1 MIDFELSD
9 EQRDLVA
16 NVRGFLAEQILPDV
30 ARCDSANTPL
40 PDAFAKLARLGVV
53 GIPFPEVYGG
63 AGLDYVTLGLICEE
77 LEYCDTSLRTMMSV
91 HIGLAGCG
99 IYQWG
104 TDEQR
109 RRLLRPLAAGEKLGA
124 FGLTEPDA
132 GSDVGAIRSTA
143 VLDGDAY
150 VLNGSKLWISCAT
163 QADMFLVFAK
173 TDPAAGKR
181 GISAFVIE
189 RERCGDALHTFAIK
203 NKYGVRAGDTGGL
216 SFSGLRVPATNRL
229 GQEGEGFYIAMTC
242 LENGR
247 YTVASGATGLI
258 RACLDASVRY
268 ARERE
273 AFGVPIGRHQ
283 LIQEMIADM
292 TASYDAARL
301 LYLRAGWM
309 KNVGVR
315 NTRETALA
323 KWFACDASNKAADD
337 AMEIHGAY
345 GFSDEYPVARFLRNS
360 RGAIIYEG
368 SREIQKLM
376 HGEYA
381 LGYRKDKPVRCELP
395 PWPGQTKEQQRERK
409 VTSNG

>member
-1 MIDFELSD
+1 LIDFELSD

-16 NVRGFLAEQILPDV
+16 HVRGYLAKEILPDV
-30 ARCDSANTPL
+30 QRCDSASTPL
-40 PDAFAKLARLGVV
+40 PEAFAKLAKLGVV
-53 GIPFPEVYGG
+53 GLPFPQVYGG

-104 TDEQR
+104 TQEQKQR
-109 RRLLRPLAAGEKLGA
+109 FLRPLAAGEKLGA

-132 GSDVGAIRSTA
+132 GSDAGAIRSTA
-143 VLDGDAY
+143 RRDGDAY

-163 QADMFLVFAK
+163 QADTFLMFAK

-189 RERCGDALHTFAIK
+189 RQDAGSALHTFAIK
-203 NKYGVRAGDTGGL
+203 DKYGVRAGDTGGL
-216 SFSGLRVPATNRL
+216 SFSDLRVPVANRL
-229 GQEGEGFYIAMTC
+229 GEEGEGFHIAMTA

-247 YTVASGATGLI
+247 YTVAAGATGLT
-258 RACLDASVRY
+258 RACVDASVKY
-268 ARERE
+268 AQERTT
-273 AFGVPIGRHQ
+273 FGVPIGRHQ
-283 LIQEMIADM
+283 LIQEMIAQM
-292 TASYDAARL
+292 TAGYEASRL

-309 KNVGVR
+309 KNNGLR

-323 KWFACDASNKAADD
+323 KWFACDTSNKAADD
-337 AMEIHGAY
+337 ALEIHGAY

-360 RGAIIYEG
+360 RGAVIYEG

-381 LGYRKDKPVRCELP
+381 LGYRTDKPVRCELP
-395 PWPGQTKEQQRERK
+395 AWKGQR
-409 VTSNG
+409 

>member
-1 MIDFELSD
+1 MDFELSD

-16 NVRGFLAEQILPDV
+16 HVRGYLAKEILPDV
-30 ARCDSANTPL
+30 QRCDSASTPL
-40 PDAFAKLARLGVV
+40 PEAFAKLAKLGVV
-53 GIPFPEVYGG
+53 GLPFPQVYGG

-104 TDEQR
+104 TQEQKQR
-109 RRLLRPLAAGEKLGA
+109 FLRPLAAGEKLGA

-132 GSDVGAIRSTA
+132 GSDAGAIRSTA
-143 VLDGDAY
+143 RRDGDAY

-163 QADMFLVFAK
+163 QADTFLMFAK

-189 RERCGDALHTFAIK
+189 RQDAGSALHTFAIK
-203 NKYGVRAGDTGGL
+203 DKYGVRAGDTGGL
-216 SFSGLRVPATNRL
+216 SFSDLRVPVANRL
-229 GQEGEGFYIAMTC
+229 GEEGEGFHIAMTA

-247 YTVASGATGLI
+247 YTVAAGATGLT
-258 RACLDASVRY
+258 RACVDASVKY
-268 ARERE
+268 AQERTT
-273 AFGVPIGRHQ
+273 FGVPIGRHQ
-283 LIQEMIADM
+283 LIQEMIAQM
-292 TASYDAARL
+292 TAGYEASRL

-309 KNVGVR
+309 KNNGLR

-323 KWFACDASNKAADD
+323 KWFACDTSNKAADD
-337 AMEIHGAY
+337 ALEIHGAY

-360 RGAIIYEG
+360 RGAVIYEG

-381 LGYRKDKPVRCELP
+381 LGYRTDKPVRCELP
-395 PWPGQTKEQQRERK
+395 AWKGQR
-409 VTSNG
+409 

>member
-9 EQRDLVA
+9 EQRDLISG
-16 NVRGFLAEQILPDV
+16 VRSYLAEQILPDV
-30 ARCDSANTPL
+30 ARCDSSGTAL

-53 GIPFPEVYGG
+53 GIPFPEAYGG
-63 AGLDYVTLGLICEE
+63 AGLDYVTLGLVCEE

-104 TDEQR
+104 THEQKQR
-109 RRLLRPLAAGEKLGA
+109 WLRPLAAGEKLGA

-143 VLDGDAY
+143 RRDGDSY
-150 VLNGSKLWISCAT
+150 VLNGAKLWISCAT
-163 QADMFLVFAK
+163 QADIFLVFAK
-173 TDPAAGKR
+173 TSPEAGKR
-181 GISAFVIE
+181 GISAFVVE
-189 RERCGDALHTFAIK
+189 REQAGSALHTFAIK

-216 SFSGLRVPATNRL
+216 SFTDLRVPAANRL
-229 GQEGEGFYIAMTC
+229 GEEGEGFYIAMTC

-247 YTVASGATGLI
+247 YTVAAGATGLI
-258 RACLDASVRY
+258 RSCLDASVKY
-268 ARERE
+268 ANERST
-273 AFGVPIGRHQ
+273 FGTPIGRHQ
-283 LIQEMIADM
+283 LIQEMIAGM
-292 TASYDAARL
+292 TASYDASRL

-309 KNVGVR
+309 KNKGLR

-381 LGYRKDKPVRCELP
+381 LGYRKDNPVRCELP
-395 PWPGQTKEQQRERK
+395 PWKG
-409 VTSNG
+409 S

>member
-16 NVRGFLAEQILPDV
+16 HVRGYLAKEILPDV
-30 ARCDSANTPL
+30 QRCDSASTPL
-40 PDAFAKLARLGVV
+40 PEAFAKLAKLGVV
-53 GIPFPEVYGG
+53 GLPFPQVYGG

-104 TDEQR
+104 TQEQKQR
-109 RRLLRPLAAGEKLGA
+109 FLRPLAAGERLGA

-132 GSDVGAIRSTA
+132 GSDAGAIRSTA
-143 VLDGDAY
+143 RRDGDAY

-163 QADMFLVFAK
+163 QADTFLMFAK

-189 RERCGDALHTFAIK
+189 RQDAGSALHTFAIK
-203 NKYGVRAGDTGGL
+203 DKYGVRAGDTGGL
-216 SFSGLRVPATNRL
+216 SFSDLRVPVANRL
-229 GQEGEGFYIAMTC
+229 GEEGEGFHIAMTA

-247 YTVASGATGLI
+247 YTVAAGATGLT
-258 RACLDASVRY
+258 RACVDASVKY
-268 ARERE
+268 AQERTT
-273 AFGVPIGRHQ
+273 FGVPIGRHQ
-283 LIQEMIADM
+283 LIQEMIAQM
-292 TASYDAARL
+292 TAGYEASRL

-309 KNVGVR
+309 KNNGLR

-323 KWFACDASNKAADD
+323 KWFACDTSNKAADD
-337 AMEIHGAY
+337 ALEIHGAY

-360 RGAIIYEG
+360 RGAVIYEG

-381 LGYRKDKPVRCELP
+381 LGYRTDKPVRCELP
-395 PWPGQTKEQQRERK
+395 AWKGQR
-409 VTSNG
+409 

>member
-16 NVRGFLAEQILPDV
+16 TVRSFLAEQILPDV
-30 ARCDSANTPL
+30 TRCDSANAPL
-40 PDAFAKLARLGVV
+40 PQAFAKLAGLGIV
-53 GIPFPEVYGG
+53 GIPFPEAYGG

-91 HIGLAGCG
+91 HIGLTGCG

-104 TDEQR
+104 THEQR
-109 RRLLRPLAAGEKLGA
+109 ERLLRPLASGLKLGA

-132 GSDVGAIRSTA
+132 GSDVGAIRSSA
-143 VLDGDAY
+143 RLDGDAY
-150 VLNGSKLWISCAT
+150 VLNGSKVWISCAT
-163 QADMFLVFAK
+163 QADTFLVFAK

-181 GISAFVIE
+181 GISAFVVE
-189 RERCGDALHTFAIK
+189 RERSGAALHTFAIK
-203 NKYGVRAGDTGGL
+203 DKYGVRAGDTGGL
-216 SFSGLRVPATNRL
+216 SFADLRVPKSNRL
-229 GQEGEGFYIAMTC
+229 GEEGEGFYIAMTC

-258 RACLDASVRY
+258 RACLDASVTY
-268 ARERE
+268 ARERVS
-273 AFGVPIGRHQ
+273 FGVPIGRHQ
-283 LIQEMIADM
+283 LIQEMIANM
-292 TASYDAARL
+292 TASYDASRL

-309 KNVGVR
+309 KNTGQR

-381 LGYRKDKPVRCELP
+381 LGYRKDKPVRCDLP
-395 PWPGQTKEQQRERK
+395 AWPGHAKHSTP
-409 VTSNG
+409 

>member
-1 MIDFELSD
+1 MI
-9 EQRDLVA
+9 Q
-16 NVRGFLAEQILPDV
+16 PDV
-30 ARCDSANTPL
+30 QRCDSSSTPL
-40 PDAFAKLARLGVV
+40 PNAFAKLSQLGVV
-53 GIPFPEVYGG
+53 GIPFPQEYGG

-91 HIGLAGCG
+91 HIGLAACG

-104 TDEQR
+104 DEEQK
-109 RRLLRPLAAGEKLGA
+109 RRLLAPLAAGKKLGA

-143 VLDGDAY
+143 RRDGDGY
-150 VLNGSKLWISCAT
+150 VLNGAKLWISCAT
-163 QADMFLVFAK
+163 QADTFVVFAK
-173 TDPAAGKR
+173 TDPDAGKH

-189 RERCGDALHTFAIK
+189 REAAGAALHTFAIK
-203 NKYGVRAGDTGGL
+203 DKYGVRAGDTGGL
-216 SFSGLRVPATNRL
+216 SFSDLRVPAANRL
-229 GQEGEGFYIAMTC
+229 GHEGEGFYIAMTC
-242 LENGR
+242 LETGR

-258 RACLDASVRY
+258 RACLDASVKY
-268 ARERE
+268 ANERST
-273 AFGVPIGRHQ
+273 FGVPIGRHQ
-283 LIQEMIADM
+283 LIQEMIAQM

-309 KNVGVR
+309 KNKGIR

-360 RGAIIYEG
+360 RGAVIYEG

-381 LGYRKDKPVRCELP
+381 LGYRTDKPVRCELP
-395 PWPGQTKEQQRERK
+395 AWKGQR
-409 VTSNG
+409 

>member
-1 MIDFELSD
+1 MIDLELSD

-16 NVRGFLAEQILPDV
+16 GVRSYLAEQILPDV
-30 ARCDSANTPL
+30 GRCDSANTPL
-40 PDAFAKLARLGVV
+40 PDAYAKLARIGVV
-53 GIPFPEVYGG
+53 GIPFPEKYGG

-91 HIGLAGCG
+91 HVGLAACG

-104 TDEQR
+104 SEEQKQR
-109 RRLLRPLAAGEKLGA
+109 FLRPLAAGEKLGA

-132 GSDVGAIRSTA
+132 GSDVGALRSTA
-143 VLDGDAY
+143 RRDGDSY
-150 VLNGSKLWISCAT
+150 VLNGSKMWISCAT
-163 QADMFLVFAK
+163 QADTFLVFAK
-173 TDPAAGKR
+173 TDASAGKR
-181 GISAFVIE
+181 GISAFVVE
-189 RERCGDALHTFAIK
+189 RQPSGDALHTFAIK
-203 NKYGVRAGDTGGL
+203 NKYGVHAGDTGGL
-216 SFSGLRVPATNRL
+216 AFSDLRVPVANRL
-229 GQEGEGFYIAMTC
+229 GEEGEGFYIAMTA

-258 RACLDASVRY
+258 RACLDASVKY
-268 ARERE
+268 AKERST
-273 AFGVPIGRHQ
+273 FGVPIGRHQ
-283 LIQEMIADM
+283 LIQEMIASM
-292 TASYDAARL
+292 TASYDASRL

-309 KNVGVR
+309 KNKGLR

-360 RGAIIYEG
+360 RGAVIYEG

-381 LGYRKDKPVRCELP
+381 LGYRTDKPLRCELP
-395 PWPGQTKEQQRERK
+395 PYQHTK
-409 VTSNG
+409 G

>member
-1 MIDFELSD
+1 VIDFELSD

-16 NVRGFLAEQILPDV
+16 NVRSYLAEQILPDV
-30 ARCDSANTPL
+30 ARCDSSNTPL
-40 PDAFAKLARLGVV
+40 PDAFAKLARIGVV
-53 GIPFPEVYGG
+53 GVPFPEKYGG
-63 AGLDYVTLGLICEE
+63 AGLDYVTLGLVCEE

-91 HIGLAGCG
+91 HIGLAACG
-99 IYQWG
+99 VYQWG
-104 TDEQR
+104 TEEQKQR
-109 RRLLRPLAAGEKLGA
+109 FLRPLAAGEKLGA

-132 GSDVGAIRSTA
+132 GSDVGALRSTA
-143 VLDGDAY
+143 RRDGDSY

-163 QADMFLVFAK
+163 QADTFLVFAK
-173 TDPAAGKR
+173 TDASAGKR
-181 GISAFVIE
+181 GISAFIVE
-189 RERCGDALHTFAIK
+189 RQASGDALHTFAIT
-203 NKYGVRAGDTGGL
+203 NKYRVRAGDTGGL
-216 SFSGLRVPATNRL
+216 AFSDLRVPANNRI
-229 GQEGEGFYIAMTC
+229 GEEGEGFYVAMTA

-258 RACLDASVRY
+258 RACLDASVKY
-268 ARERE
+268 AKERST
-273 AFGVPIGRHQ
+273 FGVPIGRHQ
-283 LIQEMIADM
+283 LIQEMIAAM
-292 TASYDAARL
+292 TASYDASRL

-309 KNVGVR
+309 KNKGLR

-360 RGAIIYEG
+360 RGAVIYEG

-381 LGYRKDKPVRCELP
+381 LGYRTDKALRCELP
-395 PWPGQTKEQQRERK
+395 PYQQMK
-409 VTSNG
+409 G

>member
-1 MIDFELSD
+1 VIDFELTG
-9 EQRDLVA
+9 EQRQLVA
-16 NVRGFLAEQILPDV
+16 SVRDYLAKEILPEV
-30 ARCDSANTPL
+30 ARCDSEGRPL
-40 PDAFAKLARLGVV
+40 PDAFAKLARLGIV
-53 GIPFPEVYGG
+53 GIPFPQEYGG
-63 AGLDYVTLGLICEE
+63 AGLDYVTLGLVCEE

-104 TDEQR
+104 THEQKQR
-109 RRLLRPLAAGEKLGA
+109 FLHPLASGGKLGA

-143 VLDGDAY
+143 RREGDVY

-163 QADMFLVFAK
+163 QADTFLVFAK

-181 GISAFVIE
+181 GMSAFILE
-189 RERCGDALHTFAIK
+189 RAACKDALHTFAIK
-203 NKYGVRAGDTGGL
+203 HKYGVRAGDTGGL
-216 SFSGLRVPATNRL
+216 SFSDLRVPVANRL
-229 GQEGEGFYIAMTC
+229 GEEGEGFYIAMTC

-247 YTVASGATGLI
+247 YTVAAGATGLI
-258 RACLDASVRY
+258 RACLDASVAY
-268 ARERE
+268 ARDRST
-273 AFGVPIGRHQ
+273 FGVPIGRHQ
-283 LIQEMIADM
+283 LIQEMIAQM
-292 TASYDAARL
+292 TAGYDASRL

-309 KNVGVR
+309 KNKGLR

-323 KWFACDASNKAADD
+323 KWFACDTSNKAADD
-337 AMEIHGAY
+337 ALEIHGAY

-360 RGAIIYEG
+360 RGAVIYEG

-381 LGYRKDKPVRCELP
+381 LGYRKDRAVRCELP
-395 PWPGQTKEQQRERK
+395 PWKG
-409 VTSNG
+409 SY

>member
-1 MIDFELSD
+1 MDFELSD

-16 NVRGFLAEQILPDV
+16 HVRRYLAKEILPDV
-30 ARCDSANTPL
+30 QRCDSASTPL
-40 PDAFAKLARLGVV
+40 PEAFAKLAELGVV
-53 GIPFPEVYGG
+53 GLPFPQAYGG

-104 TDEQR
+104 TQEQKQR
-109 RRLLRPLAAGEKLGA
+109 FLRPLAAGEKLGA

-132 GSDVGAIRSTA
+132 GSDAGAIRSTA
-143 VLDGDAY
+143 RRDGDAY

-163 QADMFLVFAK
+163 QADTFLMFAK

-189 RERCGDALHTFAIK
+189 RQDAGSALHTFAIK
-203 NKYGVRAGDTGGL
+203 DKYGVRAGDTGGL
-216 SFSGLRVPATNRL
+216 SFSDLRVPVANRL
-229 GQEGEGFYIAMTC
+229 GEEGEGFHIAMTA

-247 YTVASGATGLI
+247 YTVAAGATGLT
-258 RACLDASVRY
+258 RACVDASVKY
-268 ARERE
+268 AQERTT
-273 AFGVPIGRHQ
+273 FGVPIGRHQ
-283 LIQEMIADM
+283 LIQEMIAQM
-292 TASYDAARL
+292 TAGYEASRL

-309 KNVGVR
+309 KNNGLR

-323 KWFACDASNKAADD
+323 KWFACDTSNKAADD
-337 AMEIHGAY
+337 ALEIHGAY

-360 RGAIIYEG
+360 RGAVIYEG

-381 LGYRKDKPVRCELP
+381 LGYRTDKPVRCELP
-395 PWPGQTKEQQRERK
+395 AWKGQR
-409 VTSNG
+409 

>member
-1 MIDFELSD
+1 MVDFELSD

-16 NVRGFLAEQILPDV
+16 NVRAFLAEQILPDV
-30 ARCDSANTPL
+30 ARCDSTNTPL
-40 PDAFAKLARLGVV
+40 PDAFGKLARIGVV
-53 GIPFPEVYGG
+53 GIPFPEKYGG
-63 AGLDYVTLGLICEE
+63 AGLDYITLGLICEE

-91 HIGLAGCG
+91 HLGLAGCG

-104 TDEQR
+104 SEDQR
-109 RRLLRPLAAGEKLGA
+109 QRFLRPLAAGEKLGA

-132 GSDVGAIRSTA
+132 GSDVGALRSTA
-143 VLDGDAY
+143 RRDGDSY

-163 QADMFLVFAK
+163 QADTFLVFAK
-173 TDPAAGKR
+173 TDPAASKR
-181 GISAFVIE
+181 GISAFVVE
-189 RERCGDALHTFAIK
+189 RQGSGEALHTFAIK
-203 NKYGVRAGDTGGL
+203 DKYGVRAGDTGGL
-216 SFSGLRVPATNRL
+216 SFAELRVPVANRL
-229 GQEGEGFYIAMTC
+229 GEEGEGFYIAMTA

-247 YTVASGATGLI
+247 YTVASGATGLV
-258 RACLDASVRY
+258 RACLDASVKY
-268 ARERE
+268 AKERST
-273 AFGVPIGRHQ
+273 FGVPIGQHQ
-283 LIQEMIADM
+283 LIQEMIAGM
-292 TASYDAARL
+292 TASYDASRL

-309 KNVGVR
+309 KNKGLR

-323 KWFACDASNKAADD
+323 KWFACDASNRAADD

-395 PWPGQTKEQQRERK
+395 PYTQTK
-409 VTSNG
+409 G

>member
-1 MIDFELSD
+1 MIEFELSD

-16 NVRGFLAEQILPDV
+16 NVRSYLTREILPDV
-30 ARCDSANTPL
+30 AHCDSDSTPL
-40 PDAFAKLARLGVV
+40 PDAFGKLARLGVV
-53 GIPFPEVYGG
+53 GIPFPQQYGG
-63 AGLDYVTLGLICEE
+63 AGLDYVTLGLVCEE

-99 IYQWG
+99 VYQWG
-104 TDEQR
+104 SEEQKQR
-109 RRLLRPLAAGEKLGA
+109 FLRPLAAGEKLGA

-143 VLDGDAY
+143 RRDGDSY
-150 VLNGSKLWISCAT
+150 ILNGSKIWISCAS
-163 QADMFLVFAK
+163 QADIFLVFAK
-173 TDPAAGKR
+173 TDPTAGKR
-181 GISAFVIE
+181 GLSAFIVE
-189 RERCGDALHTFAIK
+189 RAAAGAHLHTFAIK

-216 SFSGLRVPATNRL
+216 SFSELRVPVANRL
-229 GQEGEGFYIAMTC
+229 GEEGEGFYIAMTC

-247 YTVASGATGLI
+247 YTVAAGATGLT
-258 RACLDASVRY
+258 RACLDASVKY
-268 ARERE
+268 ARERST
-273 AFGVPIGRHQ
+273 FGAPIGRHQ
-283 LIQEMIADM
+283 LIQEMIAQM
-292 TASYDAARL
+292 TAGYEASRL

-309 KNVGVR
+309 KNKGVR

-323 KWFACDASNKAADD
+323 KWFACDTSNKAADD
-337 AMEIHGAY
+337 ALEIHGAY

-360 RGAIIYEG
+360 RGAVIYEG

-395 PWPGQTKEQQRERK
+395 PWKGQQ
-409 VTSNG
+409 

>member
-1 MIDFELSD
+1 MIDFELND
-9 EQRDLVA
+9 EQRDLVS
-16 NVRGFLAEQILPDV
+16 NVRAYLAEHVLPDV
-30 ARCDSANTPL
+30 AHCDSSNTPL
-40 PDAFAKLARLGVV
+40 PDAFAKLARIGVV
-53 GIPFPEVYGG
+53 GIPFPERYGG

-77 LEYCDTSLRTMMSV
+77 LEYCDTALRTMMSV
-91 HIGLAGCG
+91 HIGLAACG

-104 TDEQR
+104 SEEQKQ
-109 RRLLRPLAAGEKLGA
+109 RLLRPLAAGNKLGA

-143 VLDGDAY
+143 RCDGDSY
-150 VLNGSKLWISCAT
+150 VLNGAKLWISCAT
-163 QADMFLVFAK
+163 QADTFLVFAK
-173 TDPAAGKR
+173 TDPSAGKR
-181 GISAFVIE
+181 GISAFVVE
-189 RERCGDALHTFAIK
+189 REGAGDALHTFAIK

-216 SFSGLRVPATNRL
+216 SFSDLHVPIKNRL
-229 GQEGEGFYIAMTC
+229 GEEGEGFYIAMTT

-258 RACLDASVRY
+258 RACLDASVKY
-268 ARERE
+268 AKERST
-273 AFGVPIGRHQ
+273 FGVPIGRHQ
-283 LIQEMIADM
+283 LIQEMIAGM
-292 TASYDAARL
+292 AASYDASRL

-309 KNVGVR
+309 KNKGLR

-337 AMEIHGAY
+337 ALEIHGAY

-360 RGAIIYEG
+360 RGAVIYEG

-381 LGYRKDKPVRCELP
+381 LGYRKDKPARCELP
-395 PWPGQTKEQQRERK
+395 PWTGPGK
-409 VTSNG
+409 

>member
-1 MIDFELSD
+1 MVDFELSD
-9 EQRDLVA
+9 EQRDLIA
-16 NVRGFLAEQILPDV
+16 GVRRYLAEQIAPDV
-30 ARCDSANTPL
+30 ATCDSSSTPL
-40 PDAFAKLARLGVV
+40 PNAFRKLAQIGVA
-53 GIPFPEVYGG
+53 GIPFPERYGG

-91 HIGLAGCG
+91 HAGLAACG

-104 TDEQR
+104 TEQQKQR
-109 RRLLRPLAAGEKLGA
+109 FLRPLAAGEKLGA

-143 VLDGDAY
+143 RRDGDTY
-150 VLNGSKLWISCAT
+150 VLSGSKLWISCAT
-163 QADMFLVFAK
+163 QADTFLVFAK
-173 TDPAAGKR
+173 TDASAGKR
-181 GISAFVIE
+181 GLSAFVVE
-189 RERCGDALHTFAIK
+189 RDQAGDALHAFAIK

-216 SFSGLRVPATNRL
+216 SFSELRVPAANRL
-229 GQEGEGFYIAMTC
+229 GEEGEGFYIAMTA

-247 YTVASGATGLI
+247 YTVAAGATGLI
-258 RACLDASVRY
+258 RACLDVSVAY
-268 ARERE
+268 AKERST
-273 AFGVPIGRHQ
+273 FGQPIGRHQ
-283 LIQEMIADM
+283 LIQEMIAGM
-292 TASYDAARL
+292 TASYDASRL

-309 KNVGVR
+309 KNKGLR

-337 AMEIHGAY
+337 ALEIHGAY
-345 GFSDEYPVARFLRNS
+345 GFSDEYPVARLLRNS
-360 RGAIIYEG
+360 RGAVIYEG

-395 PWPGQTKEQQRERK
+395 PAET
-409 VTSNG
+409 

>member
-1 MIDFELSD
+1 MIDFELGD
-9 EQRDLVA
+9 EQRDLVS
-16 NVRGFLAEQILPDV
+16 NVRSFLAEQILPDV

-40 PDAFAKLARLGVV
+40 PDAFAKLARIGVV
-53 GIPFPEVYGG
+53 GIPFPEKYGG

-91 HIGLAGCG
+91 HIGLAACG
-99 IYQWG
+99 VYQWG
-104 TDEQR
+104 TEEQKQR
-109 RRLLRPLAAGEKLGA
+109 FLRPLAGGEKLGA

-132 GSDVGAIRSTA
+132 GSDVGALRSTA
-143 VLDGDAY
+143 RRDGDSY
-150 VLNGSKLWISCAT
+150 VLNGSKVWISCAT
-163 QADMFLVFAK
+163 QADTFLVFAK
-173 TDPAAGKR
+173 TDVDAGKR
-181 GISAFVIE
+181 GISAFIVE
-189 RERCGDALHTFAIK
+189 RQASGDALHTFAIK

-216 SFSGLRVPATNRL
+216 AFSDLRVPATNRI
-229 GQEGEGFYIAMTC
+229 GEEGEGFYIAMTA

-258 RACLDASVRY
+258 RACLDASVKY
-268 ARERE
+268 AKERST
-273 AFGVPIGRHQ
+273 FGVPIGRHQ
-283 LIQEMIADM
+283 LIQEMIAAM
-292 TASYDAARL
+292 TASYDASRL

-309 KNVGVR
+309 KNKGLR

-360 RGAIIYEG
+360 RGAVIYEG

-381 LGYRKDKPVRCELP
+381 LGYRTDKPLRCELP
-395 PWPGQTKEQQRERK
+395 PYHQVKG
-409 VTSNG
+409 

>member
-1 MIDFELSD
+1 LIDFELSD

-16 NVRGFLAEQILPDV
+16 HVRGYLAKEILPDV
-30 ARCDSANTPL
+30 QRCDSASTPL
-40 PDAFAKLARLGVV
+40 PEAFAKLAKLGVV
-53 GIPFPEVYGG
+53 GLPFPQTYGG

-104 TDEQR
+104 TQEQKQR
-109 RRLLRPLAAGEKLGA
+109 FLRPLAAGEKLGA

-132 GSDVGAIRSTA
+132 GSDAGAIRSTA
-143 VLDGDAY
+143 RRDGDAY

-163 QADMFLVFAK
+163 QADTFLMFAK

-189 RERCGDALHTFAIK
+189 RQDAGSALHTFAIK
-203 NKYGVRAGDTGGL
+203 DKYGVRAGDTGGL
-216 SFSGLRVPATNRL
+216 SFSDLRVPVANRL
-229 GQEGEGFYIAMTC
+229 GEEGEGFHIAMTA

-247 YTVASGATGLI
+247 YTVAAGATGLT
-258 RACLDASVRY
+258 RACVDASVKY
-268 ARERE
+268 AQERTT
-273 AFGVPIGRHQ
+273 FGVPIGRHQ
-283 LIQEMIADM
+283 LIQEMIAQM
-292 TASYDAARL
+292 TAGYEASRL

-309 KNVGVR
+309 KNNGLR

-323 KWFACDASNKAADD
+323 KWFACDTSNKAADD
-337 AMEIHGAY
+337 ALEIHGAY

-360 RGAIIYEG
+360 RGAVIYEG

-381 LGYRKDKPVRCELP
+381 LGYRTDKPVRCELP
-395 PWPGQTKEQQRERK
+395 AWKGPR
-409 VTSNG
+409 

>member
-16 NVRGFLAEQILPDV
+16 NVRSYLAEQVLPDV
-30 ARCDSANTPL
+30 PRCDSSSTPL
-40 PDAFAKLARLGVV
+40 PDAFAKLGRIGVV
-53 GIPFPEVYGG
+53 GIPFPEKYGG

-91 HIGLAGCG
+91 HIGLAACG
-99 IYQWG
+99 VYQWG
-104 TDEQR
+104 TEEQKQ
-109 RRLLRPLAAGEKLGA
+109 RLLRPLAAGEKLGA

-132 GSDVGAIRSTA
+132 GSDVGALRSTA
-143 VLDGDAY
+143 RRDGDSY
-150 VLNGSKLWISCAT
+150 ILNGSKLWISCAT
-163 QADMFLVFAK
+163 QADTFLVFAK
-173 TDPAAGKR
+173 TDTSAGKR
-181 GISAFVIE
+181 GITAFIIE
-189 RERCGDALHTFAIK
+189 RQASGEALHTFAIK

-216 SFSGLRVPATNRL
+216 AFSDLRVPASNRI
-229 GQEGEGFYIAMTC
+229 GEEGEGFYVAMTA

-258 RACLDASVRY
+258 RACLDASVKY
-268 ARERE
+268 AQERST
-273 AFGVPIGRHQ
+273 FGVPIGRHQ
-283 LIQEMIADM
+283 LIQEMIAAM
-292 TASYDAARL
+292 TASYDASRL

-309 KNVGVR
+309 KNKGLR

-360 RGAIIYEG
+360 RGAVIYEG

-381 LGYRKDKPVRCELP
+381 LGYRTDKPLRCELP
-395 PWPGQTKEQQRERK
+395 PYHQTK
-409 VTSNG
+409 G